1 VIYPSE
7 RGWDKIYEA
16 IKEAYHL
23 SADEAMA
30 WVNKKRTKDNG
41 FEEQLWTI
49 MQDHHE
55 MFYNGTDC
63 LKSTEMKLIGDI

>member
-1 VIYPSE
+1 
-7 RGWDKIYEA
+7 
-16 IKEAYHL
+16 
-23 SADEAMA
+23 MA

-63 LKSTEMKLIGDI
+63 LESTEMKLIGDI